1 MNPGLNQKWVDY
13 VIEVA
18 DQQSLSS
25 IWYYSQ
31 FENLTFEEQCEA
43 FSWMLEKV
51 LESGQL
57 RLIKNGEYLTGTPKE
72 LVQRFRNVFPKAD
85 VPDTEDDMRFWFY
98 GDPPDPCP
106 AQAVWRYEHPDGRV
120 QWTHCP

>member
-1 MNPGLNQKWVDY
+1 MTPGFNQEWVDY

-31 FENLTFEEQCEA
+31 FENLAFEERCEA
-43 FSWMLEKV
+43 FYWLLEKV

-57 RLIKNGEYLTGTPKE
+57 RLIKNGEYLKGSPKE
-72 LVQRFRNVFPKAD
+72 LVQRFKDVFPKAD
-85 VPDTEDDMRFWFY
+85 VRDTMDDMNIWFY
-98 GDPPDPCP
+98 GDPCP
-106 AQAVWRYEHPDGRV
+106 AEAVWRYEHPDGTV
-120 QWTHCP
+120 EWTHCP

>member
-1 MNPGLNQKWVDY
+1 MTPGLNQEWVDY

-31 FENLTFEEQCEA
+31 FENLTFEERCEA
-43 FSWMLEKV
+43 FYWILEKV

-57 RLIKNGEYLTGTPKE
+57 RLIKNGEYLTGAPKE
-72 LVQRFRNVFPKAD
+72 LVQRFKDVFPKAD
-85 VPDTEDDMRFWFY
+85 VRDTVNDMNIWFY
-98 GDPPDPCP
+98 GAPCP
-106 AQAVWRYEHPDGRV
+106 AEAVWRYEHPDGTIE
-120 QWTHCP
+120 WTHCP